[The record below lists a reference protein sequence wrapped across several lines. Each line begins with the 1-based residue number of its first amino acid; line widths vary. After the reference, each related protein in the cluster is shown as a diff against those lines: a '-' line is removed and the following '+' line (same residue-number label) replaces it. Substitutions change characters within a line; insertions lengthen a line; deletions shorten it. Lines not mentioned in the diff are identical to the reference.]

1 MALWPFRRAPEAP
14 NGRTLSGEE
23 AAAMVRKLEV
33 RARRLMDS
41 PMLGRY
47 DSLFRGHGIE
57 FAEVREYEPG
67 DPFQAIDWKVTARM
81 GRPFVKRFV
90 EERELTVLFLLDV
103 SRSTDFG
110 SRTRTKLEL
119 GTEVASV
126 LAFAAGQK
134 NDQVGLILFT
144 DRVERLVEPARGRHH
159 LRRLL
164 YEMVTVKP
172 EGSATDLG
180 VALSTAS
187 RHLRRRSLVFVLS
200 DFQGPPFERPLS
212 ALTRRHEVV
221 AVHLED
227 PAERAL
233 PSASLVEII
242 DPETGGRNVLD
253 LRSSRVRR
261 EFAERRASKSEDLRK
276 VLGKA
281 GCDRLLLRTDESWV
295 PALFTFLAARSRG
308 RRRAG

>member
-1 MALWPFRRAPEAP
+1 MALWPFRQAPAEP
-14 NGRTLSGEE
+14 NGCTLSGED
-23 AAAMVRKLEV
+23 AAAMVRKLEI

-57 FAEVREYEPG
+57 FAEVRKYEPG

-90 EERELTVLFLLDV
+90 EERELTVLLLLDV
-103 SRSTDFG
+103 SRSTNFG

-119 GTEVASV
+119 GIEVASV
-126 LAFAAGQK
+126 LAFVAGRK
-134 NDQVGLILFT
+134 NDQVGLILFS
-144 DRVERLVEPARGRHH
+144 DRVERLVEPARGQHH

-164 YEMVTVKP
+164 YEMVTSKP

-180 VALSTAS
+180 VALTTAS

-200 DFQGPPFERPLS
+200 DFQGPAFERPLS
-212 ALTRRHEVV
+212 ALARRHEVV

-227 PAERAL
+227 PAESEL
-233 PSASLVEII
+233 PATSLVEFM
-242 DPETGGRNVLD
+242 DPETGVRDVLD
-253 LRSSRVRR
+253 LRSPRVRDA
-261 EFAERRASKSEDLRK
+261 FAQRRAAESDDLRR
-276 VLGKA
+276 VLRKA
-281 GCDRLLLRTDESWV
+281 GCDHLLLRTEEPWV
-295 PALFTFLAARSRG
+295 PNLFTFLAARSR

>member
-1 MALWPFRRAPEAP
+1 
-14 NGRTLSGEE
+14 
-23 AAAMVRKLEV
+23 
-33 RARRLMDS
+33 MDS

-57 FAEVREYEPG
+57 FAEVRAYEPG

-90 EERELTVLFLLDV
+90 EERELTVMLLVDV

-110 SRTRTKLEL
+110 SRSRTKLQL

-159 LRRLL
+159 MRRLL
-164 YEMVTVKP
+164 YEMVTSRP

-180 VALSTAS
+180 VALTTAS

-200 DFQGPPFERPLS
+200 DFQSPVFERPLS
-212 ALTRRHEVV
+212 ALARRHEVI

-233 PSASLVEII
+233 APASLVEVV
-242 DPETGGRNVLD
+242 DPETGVRNVLN
-253 LRSSRVRR
+253 LRSPRVRR
-261 EFAERRASKSEDLRK
+261 AFAERRAAESESLRR
-276 VLGKA
+276 VLHKA
-281 GCDRLLLRTDESWV
+281 GCDHLLLRTDEPWV
-295 PALFTFLAARSRG
+295 PTLFTFLAARSRG

>member
-1 MALWPFRRAPEAP
+1 MALR
-14 NGRTLSGEE
+14 GEE
-23 AAAMVRKLEV
+23 AAALVRKLEI

-57 FAEVREYEPG
+57 FAEVREYTPG

-90 EERELTVLFLLDV
+90 EERELTVLLVLDV

-119 GTEVASV
+119 GREVASV
-126 LAFAAGQK
+126 LAYAAGQK
-134 NDQVGLILFT
+134 NDRVGLILFT

-159 LRRLL
+159 MRRLL
-164 YEMVTVKP
+164 YEMVTVQP
-172 EGSATDLG
+172 EGCATDLS

-200 DFQGPPFERPLS
+200 DFQGPSFERALS

-221 AVHLED
+221 AVQLED

-233 PSASLVEII
+233 PRASLVEVV
-242 DPETGGRNVLD
+242 DPETGARTVLD
-253 LRSSRVRR
+253 LGSSRVRR
-261 EFAERRASKSEDLRK
+261 DFAERREAASESLVGVLR
-276 VLGKA
+276 KA
-281 GCDRLLLRTDESWV
+281 GCERLLLHTEEPWV
-295 PALFTFLAARSRG
+295 PALLTFLATRSRG